1 VAEPPP
7 SPADA
12 TQLVAEVF
20 RREHGRVV
28 AALIARFRDWD
39 LAEDAVQDAFAVAL
53 ARWPID
59 GVPDRPG
66 AWITTAARNRALDRL
81 RREARRADKE
91 RDATDVDDVDGVNEK
106 EDDVDTVNDDRLR
119 LMFTCCH
126 PALSLDSRVALTL
139 RTVGGLATPE
149 IARAFVVPEATMAQR
164 LVRAKRKIKLAG
176 IPYRVPPDHELPD
189 RLGGVL
195 GVLYLVYN
203 EGYTATSG
211 EALVRRD
218 LCEEAVRIAR
228 VLAELMP
235 DESEVLGL
243 LALLVL
249 HDSRRA
255 ARQDD
260 RGDLVVLED
269 QDRDRW
275 DRDAIA
281 EGIGL
286 VERALRRR
294 TPGPY
299 QLQAAIAA
307 VHAEAPTAAD
317 TDWTQIAALY
327 RELYRLV
334 PSPVVALNEAV
345 AVGMAE
351 GLDEGLRRVDAL
363 VASGELT
370 GYHLLPAARADLLRR
385 MGRRREA
392 ARAYDE
398 ALALVSNDAER
409 RYLRRRRDSLH
420 VEHDEGGVSG

>member
-1 VAEPPP
+1 
-7 SPADA
+7 
-12 TQLVAEVF
+12 
-20 RREHGRVV
+20 
-28 AALIARFRDWD
+28 
-39 LAEDAVQDAFAVAL
+39 
-53 ARWPID
+53 
-59 GVPDRPG
+59 
-66 AWITTAARNRALDRL
+66 
-81 RREARRADKE
+81 
-91 RDATDVDDVDGVNEK
+91 
-106 EDDVDTVNDDRLR
+106 
-119 LMFTCCH
+119 
-126 PALSLDSRVALTL
+126 
-139 RTVGGLATPE
+139 
-149 IARAFVVPEATMAQR
+149 
-164 LVRAKRKIKLAG
+164 
-176 IPYRVPPDHELPD
+176 
-189 RLGGVL
+189 
-195 GVLYLVYN
+195 VLYLVYN